1 MSAYE
6 SKAWLQYYPE
16 WTPHSLDYG
25 NTTLLD
31 LYDNNL
37 KVNGDK
43 SATYFFGR
51 SQNYSEL
58 DRQVRAAAAGL
69 KAFGV
74 RPGDRV
80 AIVAPNSPQYIAA
93 FYAILKLGAQV
104 VLHNPL
110 YTAHELEG
118 LFQDHGARIAIA
130 WDKAAPTLEKLRA
143 TTNLETV
150 VSINMI
156 NAMPTLQR
164 AALRLPL
171 PPLKAKREQLSAPAP
186 NTVPWEAL
194 IGDAI
199 GGNGSDIK
207 TPEDIDKD
215 TVALVMYTSGTT
227 GAPKG
232 AMLSHGNLV
241 SNLLQ
246 GKAWVPGLGDK
257 PERMLAALPFFHA
270 YGLTMNVTL
279 AQLIGGELVILPVPQ
294 IPLIMQL
301 MKKHTPTWVPGVPT
315 LYERIVKA
323 AEEQEVPIKGVRA
336 AFSGASTLP
345 SETVNKWENATGG
358 LLVEGYG
365 LTECSPIIVGN
376 PMSTDRRP
384 GYVGIPFPDT
394 EVRIAN
400 PDNLDETQPD
410 GVEGE
415 VLARGP
421 QIFKGYLNN
430 QEATDAAFHD
440 DWFRT
445 GDMGIMEEDGFI
457 RLVSRIKEIIITG
470 GFNVYPGEVEEILR
484 EHPSVDDAAV
494 VGRPRDDGSEDVVA
508 CLDLADGAALDP
520 EGLKEYCRERLT
532 RYKVPRT
539 FYHFEELAK
548 DQMGKIRRRE
558 VQEDLINRL
567 EAEKNS

>member
-6 SKAWLQYYPE
+6 SQAWLQYYPE
-16 WTPHSLDYG
+16 WTPHHLEYG
-25 NTTLLD
+25 DTTLLD
-31 LYDNNL
+31 IYDNNL
-37 KVNGDK
+37 EVNGDK
-43 SATYFFGR
+43 PATYFFGR
-51 SQNYSEL
+51 TQTYAEL

-164 AALRLPL
+164 AALRLPI
-171 PPLKAKREQLSAPAP
+171 PPLKSKREQLSSPAP
-186 NTVPWEAL
+186 NTVPWETL
-194 IGDAI
+194 VGNAI
-199 GGNGSDIK
+199 GGDGSDIT
-207 TPEDIDKD
+207 TPEDVDKD
-215 TVALVMYTSGTT
+215 TIALIMYTSGTT
-227 GAPKG
+227 GKPKG
-232 AMLSHGNLV
+232 AMLSHGNLF
-241 SNLLQ
+241 SNLMQ

-279 AQLIGGELVILPVPQ
+279 AQFIGGELVILPKPDMS
-294 IPLIMQL
+294 LIMQL

-323 AEEQEVPIKGVRA
+323 AEDQEIPIKGVRA

-345 SETVNKWENATGG
+345 SDTVNKWENYTGG
-358 LLVEGYG
+358 LLVEG
-365 LTECSPIIVGN
+365 LS
-376 PMSTDRRP
+376 
-384 GYVGIPFPDT
+384 
-394 EVRIAN
+394 
-400 PDNLDETQPD
+400 
-410 GVEGE
+410 
-415 VLARGP
+415 
-421 QIFKGYLNN
+421 
-430 QEATDAAFHD
+430 
-440 DWFRT
+440 
-445 GDMGIMEEDGFI
+445 
-457 RLVSRIKEIIITG
+457 
-470 GFNVYPGEVEEILR
+470 
-484 EHPSVDDAAV
+484 
-494 VGRPRDDGSEDVVA
+494 
-508 CLDLADGAALDP
+508 
-520 EGLKEYCRERLT
+520 
-532 RYKVPRT
+532 
-539 FYHFEELAK
+539 
-548 DQMGKIRRRE
+548 
-558 VQEDLINRL
+558 LIHI
-567 EAEKNS
+567 